1 MSDYDE
7 VLKNARIHYKVLN
20 SYPEHLKLDAGY
32 VKDLLVSIFPEIV
45 KPLFEE
51 GNWISD
57 GEKTYQVVSILP
69 IEKSYV
75 LKTRGGLVIESKISC
90 IDASFHLWSL
100 KDAVTGDIL
109 VSSHNNPFIYN
120 GNYNQFDVGAY
131 GGIVEDKKTFCPSYC
146 YCNWTTKK
154 NIHPATKEEKEF
166 LFKKMGEA
174 NYEWDSANLE
184 LSENK
189 NSKNTDNPV
198 IEITK
203 KDLIDRINLINKKLI
218 DQVLKEL

>member
-1 MSDYDE
+1 MGDYNKALE
-7 VLKNARIHYKVLN
+7 SAKIHYKVLN

-32 VKDLLVSIFPEIV
+32 VKDLLISIFPEIV

-57 GEKTYQVVSILP
+57 GKRTYQVVSILP

-75 LKTRGGLVIESKISC
+75 LKTRGGLVIENYEISC

-100 KDAVTGDIL
+100 KDAKAGDIL
-109 VSSHNNPFIYN
+109 VSNLNNPFIYN
-120 GNYNQFDVGAY
+120 GNCDHFDVGAY
-131 GGIVEDKKTFCPSYC
+131 GGIVSDKKTFCPSFC
-146 YCNWTTKK
+146 HCNWTSNK

-166 LFKKMGEA
+166 LFKKMDEA

-184 LSENK
+184 LSK
-189 NSKNTDNPV
+189 NADDPV
-198 IEITK
+198 IEIKK
-203 KDLIDRINLINKKLI
+203 KDLIDRVNSISKKLI
-218 DQVLKEL
+218 D